1 MSDLVILRRLF
12 DRAVETAAEV
22 AARIA
27 VGSPREDGRHI
38 GPVVNAAWSTDG
50 ARIAM
55 ASSDGTAWVH
65 WLRAEDLQ
73 ARACQH
79 VARNLSEGEW
89 ERYVGIDPYQ
99 ATCDGKPIPGQD
111 FQQLGITD

>member
-1 MSDLVILRRLF
+1 MAPASLWLPRTGLP
-12 DRAVETAAEV
+12 
-22 AARIA
+22 
-27 VGSPREDGRHI
+27 GSI
-38 GPVVNAAWSTDG
+38 GC
-50 ARIAM
+50 
-55 ASSDGTAWVH
+55 
-65 WLRAEDLQ
+65 AEDLQ